1 MALRRAVDA
10 LAVGLWRPPTV
21 DELAAELRIS
31 REEVVK
37 AYQARDARMIASLD
51 RPADGPDGES
61 VAMGELLGG
70 DDPGIARVTDRT
82 WPAGRSEASPRV
94 SAASSPCASAGT

>member
-10 LAVGLWRPPTV
+10 LAVGLRGPPTV
-21 DELAAELRIS
+21 DELAAELQIS
-31 REEVVK
+31 REEVVE
-37 AYQARDARMIASLD
+37 AYQARDALMIASLD

-70 DDPGIARVTDRT
+70 DDPASPGSRAGS
-82 WPAGRSEASPRV
+82 WPAGRSEPSPRV
-94 SAASSPCASAGT
+94 RAASSPCASAGT